1 MKRSALIIPLS
12 ILAHLAIINT
22 TLYLLTPETYLEFS
36 SIIYYNLSWV
46 LIAVLFNFYP
56 TARKETFYTNLHK
69 PVQQFFIYG
78 LGYFA
83 WLGFKQIDYNPIYQ
97 LYVIFIL
104 YVGLTAY
111 RWLFY
116 SFIKFYRSEGGNSVN
131 VIVVG
136 RDRKLKKIRSIF
148 DRSEFG
154 YRYMGYFDNVQSKSK
169 TYLGPI
175 SNSFSYI
182 LENDIDEVYCMVSRL
197 TYEELQELIHFA
209 DNNLKKLKIIPDNKE
224 IYTRAMNVELYGTV
238 PVFNLRKMPL
248 DTGYGKYAK
257 RAFDLVFSSFVIIF
271 LLSWLT
277 PLIFIIMN
285 IESRG
290 PLFFRQKRHGFNKEP
305 FWCYKFRSMTSN
317 DEANSKMSSKDDNRI
332 TRIGK
337 ILRKTS
343 IDELPQF
350 YNVFFGDMS
359 VVGPR
364 PHMEAHTRK
373 YENSVDKYLVR
384 HFVKPG
390 ITGLAQI
397 RGYRGEILDDSD
409 IINRVRLDIFYLEKW
424 SVQLDLKIIYYTV
437 VNAIR
442 GEEKAY

>member
-1 MKRSALIIPLS
+1 
-12 ILAHLAIINT
+12 
-22 TLYLLTPETYLEFS
+22 
-36 SIIYYNLSWV
+36 
-46 LIAVLFNFYP
+46 
-56 TARKETFYTNLHK
+56 
-69 PVQQFFIYG
+69 
-78 LGYFA
+78 
-83 WLGFKQIDYNPIYQ
+83 
-97 LYVIFIL
+97 
-104 YVGLTAY
+104 
-111 RWLFY
+111 
-116 SFIKFYRSEGGNSVN
+116 
-131 VIVVG
+131 
-136 RDRKLKKIRSIF
+136 
-148 DRSEFG
+148 
-154 YRYMGYFDNVQSKSK
+154 
-169 TYLGPI
+169 
-175 SNSFSYI
+175 
-182 LENDIDEVYCMVSRL
+182 
-197 TYEELQELIHFA
+197 
-209 DNNLKKLKIIPDNKE
+209 
-224 IYTRAMNVELYGTV
+224 
-238 PVFNLRKMPL
+238 
-248 DTGYGKYAK
+248 
-257 RAFDLVFSSFVIIF
+257 
-271 LLSWLT
+271 
-277 PLIFIIMN
+277 
-285 IESRG
+285 
-290 PLFFRQKRHGFNKEP
+290 
-305 FWCYKFRSMTSN
+305 MTSN
-317 DEANSKMSSKDDNRI
+317 DEANSKMSTKDDNRI